1 MALDDEQQNAIN
13 SIRKDISEVEKRLTA
28 AELKA
33 RFYKECMDELKAD
46 FRMLQGNIKV
56 DIERVQ
62 VSLHK
67 DIKTIQDT
75 LNLVLRQQAVD
86 EAKIDTGISAGK
98 LVIDKLPWLTAIGA
112 TLLAAIQFVKDKA
125 G

>member
-28 AELKA
+28 AELKS

-46 FRMLQGNIKV
+46 FRMLQGNIKI

-86 EAKIDTGISAGK
+86 EAKMDTGINAGK
-98 LVIDKLPWLTAIGA
+98 LVIDKLPWLAAISAG
-112 TLLAAIQFVKDKA
+112 LLALVQFFKDKA